1 MSTLPPVSPDPPSQ
15 RLSPVGTAPIETASS
30 VASRPNSCGRWSAL
44 VPWGLMLVAVL
55 VAGGDRVGSFPEAG
69 DGLRPASAA
78 RSGSPPRAHGLR
90 LVLWNIHS
98 GVGLDGTPNLDRI
111 ASELRTVIEGRTDE
125 AGTSAAPSGLPSGR
139 PACLV
144 GFNEVRSEWT
154 GGDLAGR
161 LGESLNLPSL
171 FAPAERQWGR
181 DHFGNG
187 IVGDVAVTMWQR
199 IPLPNKKGKGYR
211 NVVRLRCRVDDQDLS
226 VLVTHIDRNTDRVE
240 QLRVVFDLFL
250 AMQSPVVLL
259 GDLNTPR
266 GDAQLDALLSRSD
279 VVDLVGPFLKQPRT
293 DRIDWVIGRGL
304 SATAGGLVE
313 STASDHP
320 LLWVDVREMDE
331 RSGNRDAALP
341 STD

>member
-1 MSTLPPVSPDPPSQ
+1 MSTPPPDSPDLSAKGSSLVETGPSVP
-15 RLSPVGTAPIETASS
+15 RRPR
-30 VASRPNSCGRWSAL
+30 SRSRWTVL
-44 VPWGLMLVAVL
+44 VPWGLLLAAVL
-55 VAGGDRVGSFPEAG
+55 VVGGDRVGSPPEAG
-69 DGLRPASAA
+69 DSLRAVP
-78 RSGSPPRAHGLR
+78 SGSGTSITRSPGLR

-98 GVGLDGTPNLDRI
+98 GVGLDGTPNVDRI
-111 ASELRTVIEGRTDE
+111 AAELRTVIDGRSDE
-125 AGTSAAPSGLPSGR
+125 AGASSTPGGLPTSR
-139 PACLV
+139 PVCLV
-144 GFNEVRSEWT
+144 GLNEVRSEWT

-187 IVGDVAVTMWQR
+187 IVGDVPVALWQR
-199 IPLPNKKGKGYR
+199 IPLPNTKGKGYR
-211 NVVRLRCRVDDQDLS
+211 NVVRLRCRGDDQDLS

-250 AMQSPVVLL
+250 AMQPPVVLL

-266 GDAQLDALLSRSD
+266 GDPQLDAILSRAD

-304 SATAGGLVE
+304 AATAGGLVE

-320 LLWVDVREMDE
+320 LLWVDLHGTDD
-331 RSGNRDAALP
+331 RSGSRNAAPP